1 MEEEK
6 EVEDEDGIQLPIGG
20 KKFPKLIKT
29 NRSKMTHHHV
39 ELAKVQVKSRDT
51 KEPSLTTQKLQL
63 NFTNR

>member
-6 EVEDEDGIQLPIGG
+6 EVEDEDGI
-20 KKFPKLIKT
+20 PKLIKT